1 RRLIKGS
8 LVFVSVYLTCRI
20 KFDFSST
27 LTTMT
32 LYQCRLKGFA
42 STYCKANA
50 VGLPPSLAKLRKLF
64 CRYATILFA
73 LGTPYK
79 LSSAR
84 SARCWSALLNST
96 YSVTCTTDN
105 TQCFLH

>member
-20 KFDFSST
+20 TFDFSST

-79 LSSAR
+79 VSSGGTKGR
-84 SARCWSALLNST
+84 NSVG
-96 YSVTCTTDN
+96 YHVKFFMRYE
-105 TQCFLH
+105 FLF

>member
-32 LYQCRLKGFA
+32 LYQCRLKWFA

-79 LSSAR
+79 LSSGGEA
-84 SARCWSALLNST
+84 
-96 YSVTCTTDN
+96 VTMLQRLVKNIFLKCNCIAN
-105 TQCFLH
+105 TCSW

>member
-84 SARCWSALLNST
+84 SARVATLCYIL
-96 YSVTCTTDN
+96 
-105 TQCFLH
+105 TQL